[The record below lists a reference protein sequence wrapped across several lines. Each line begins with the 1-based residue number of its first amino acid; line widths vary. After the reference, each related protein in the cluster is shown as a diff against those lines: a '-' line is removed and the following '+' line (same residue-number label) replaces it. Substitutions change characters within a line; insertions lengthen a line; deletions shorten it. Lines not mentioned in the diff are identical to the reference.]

1 MRLGQL
7 AGDKFAERLAGPGVG
22 FRAGAYAFR
31 IRSDALPVERGI
43 RLLYEEFPLVEPD
56 GFCDF
61 AVEIRRRSG
70 LRKHVRPQVQ
80 FLFDGDPVF
89 DPLPLL
95 HSLPLAEWALNW
107 CVSTYAHQHLVLHA
121 AVVERHGRAAILPA
135 PPGSGK
141 STLCAALVH
150 RGWRLLSDELAL
162 LSLTDRTL
170 AALARPVSLKNES
183 IELISRFAPD
193 AVFSELTVDTRKGT
207 VALLKAPQEHV
218 LRAGESA
225 IPGWVI
231 FPRYEAGASPKM
243 VRRPKAGSMLELSRN
258 AFNFGPTG
266 REAFDALADV
276 IDTCDCFDFSYSRLD
291 DAVREFDRLAR
302 QQQP

>member
-7 AGDKFAERLAGPGVG
+7 SGGDFAARLAGPGIG
-22 FRAGAYAFR
+22 IQAGAFAFR

-43 RLLYEEFPLVEPD
+43 RLLYEDYPLVEAG
-56 GFCDF
+56 GFCDY

-70 LRKHVRPQVQ
+70 LRRHVRPQVQ

-95 HSLPLAEWALNW
+95 HALPLAEWALNW

-121 AVVERHGRAAILPA
+121 AVVERDGRAAILPA

-162 LSLTDRTL
+162 LSLADRSL

-183 IELISRFAPD
+183 IELISRFAPQ
-193 AVFSELTVDTRKGT
+193 AVFSEPTVDTRKGT
-207 VALLKAPQEHV
+207 VALLKAPPAHV
-218 LRAGESA
+218 ARAAEPA
-225 IPGWVI
+225 RAAWIV
-231 FPRYEAGASPKM
+231 FPRYESGAGP
-243 VRRPKAGSMLELSRN
+243 RLEPRPKADSMLELSRN

-276 IDTCDCFDFSYSRLD
+276 IDGCDCFDFGYSRLE
-291 DAVREFDRLAR
+291 DAVAQFDRLALR
-302 QQQP
+302 Q

>member
-7 AGDKFAERLAGPGVG
+7 AGDDFAERLAGPGIG
-22 FRAGAYAFR
+22 IQAGALAFR
-31 IRSDALPVERGI
+31 VRSDAWPVARGI
-43 RLLYEEFPLVEPD
+43 RLLYEDYPLIEAD

-61 AVEIRRRSG
+61 AVEIRRRDG
-70 LRKHVRPQVQ
+70 LRRHVRPQVQ
-80 FLFDGDPVF
+80 FLFDGEPVF

-107 CVSTYAHQHLVLHA
+107 CVSTYAHQYLVLHA
-121 AVVERHGRAAILPA
+121 AVVERGGRAAILPA

-162 LSLTDRTL
+162 LSLTDRSL

-183 IELISRFAPD
+183 IELISRFAPQ
-193 AVFSELTVDTRKGT
+193 AVFSELTVDTHKGT
-207 VALLKAPQEHV
+207 VALLKAPQAHV
-218 LRAGESA
+218 ERAGEAA
-225 IPGWVI
+225 IPAWVV
-231 FPRYEAGASPKM
+231 FPRYEAGASPKLEP
-243 VRRPKAGSMLELSRN
+243 RPKAGSMLELSRN

-276 IDTCDCFDFSYSRLD
+276 IDVCECFDFVYSRLD
-291 DAVREFDRLAR
+291 DAVSQFDRLAER
-302 QQQP
+302 QCP